1 MEVYFSSNSTQLN
14 GRAAHQI
21 GKHLCLFN
29 GGVFKTTDKE
39 RVVDILASEI
49 YRRGEVTLVTDYD
62 LVDGYLSGDEPD
74 YFSLEILNG
83 ISEEGIRELAKIYQ
97 TKENTRPMIIK
108 AELNGRE
115 IVDAAVN
122 VMVTYK
128 NTGQKTTTSKIDY
141 VKAAVEAG
149 KLVKAGVWY
158 KAVEGTFK
166 TKNIDEA
173 YEYLKEQA

>member
-1 MEVYFSSNSTQLN
+1 MEVYFSSNPTLLT

-29 GGVFKTTDKE
+29 NGVYKTTDKE
-39 RVVDILASEI
+39 RVVDILSSEI
-49 YRRGEVTLVTDYD
+49 YRRGEVKLQTDYD
-62 LVDGYLSGDEPD
+62 LVDSYLSGDEPD
-74 YFSLEILNG
+74 YFSIEILNA
-83 ISEEGIRELAKIYQ
+83 ITEEGIRELAKVYQ
-97 TKENTRPMIIK
+97 TKETTRSMIIK

-122 VMVTYK
+122 IMETYK
-128 NTGQKTTTSKIDY
+128 DTGKKATTNKIDY

-158 KAVEGTFK
+158 KAVEGSFK

-173 YEYLKEQA
+173 YEHLKAEA